1 VRERGPRRSGAGRAT
16 SPWWK
21 RRRPAISYD
30 SDNIR
35 EKRLVFY
42 KDDIDRINEVLQEF
56 LTLSDSKCIMLI
68 DREGYMVTKTGHTE
82 DFDMQAISALVAG
95 SYAATREMARLLGE
109 EEFSVLFHQ
118 GKRDSIQLTLVGD
131 RTILAA
137 VFDERTTIGMV
148 RLYAKEASQKL
159 DKLFEDIST
168 REDDGSQ
175 HIAADFA
182 KNAKDQMDAV
192 FSD

>member
-1 VRERGPRRSGAGRAT
+1 
-16 SPWWK
+16 
-21 RRRPAISYD
+21 
-30 SDNIR
+30 
-35 EKRLVFY
+35 
-42 KDDIDRINEVLQEF
+42 
-56 LTLSDSKCIMLI
+56 LSDSKCIILI

-131 RTILAA
+131 RTILAT

-159 DKLFEDIST
+159 DKLFEDISQ
-168 REDDGSQ
+168 RDDDGSE
-175 HIAADFA
+175 HIGADFA
-182 KNAKDQMDAV
+182 KSAKDQLDAV